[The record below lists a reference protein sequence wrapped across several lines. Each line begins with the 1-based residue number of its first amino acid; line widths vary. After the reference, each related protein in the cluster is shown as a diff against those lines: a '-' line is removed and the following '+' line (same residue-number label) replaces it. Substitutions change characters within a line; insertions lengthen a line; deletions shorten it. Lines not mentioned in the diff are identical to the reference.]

1 MDALLGFLAFLVPF
15 VVVLI
20 SIGSSAVKVVQEYER
35 GVIFRL
41 GRLVG
46 ARGPGLFLI
55 IPFIDRMVKVDLRVV
70 TLDVPAQE
78 VITRDN
84 VTVRVNAVL
93 YFRVFDPEKAVVAV
107 TDFVRATHQ
116 IAQTTLRS
124 VLGQSDLDEL
134 LSQREAINLRLQQI
148 IDEQT
153 EPWGIKVGIVEV
165 KDAELPQSMQRAMA
179 RQAEAE
185 REKRAKI
192 IHAAGEFEASKMLS
206 AAARVVG
213 KERATIQLRYLQTLT
228 EIASER
234 NSTIIFPVPIE
245 LLSMIPNMVKGMGG
259 NDSGS
264 GTEEDDYAAPD
275 LDTML
280 ASDSEPQ
287 SIAGSEGEQEIVKP
301 QASGL
306 HALNTAEL
314 EEAHRERDRFMSG
327 NIDSAPPSSPSPAS
341 APGTAP
347 IPPPPNRP

>member
-1 MDALLGFLAFLVPF
+1 MENLIPLLTFLIP
-15 VVVLI
+15 LI
-20 SIGSSAVKVVQEYER
+20 VIIFSVAGAAVKVVQEYER

-46 ARGPGLFLI
+46 ARGPGLFFI
-55 IPFIDRMVKVDLRVV
+55 IPFVDRMVKVDLRVV

-93 YFRVFDPEKAVVAV
+93 YFRVFNPEKAVVAV

-134 LSQREAINLRLQQI
+134 LAQREAINMRLQQI

-165 KDAELPQSMQRAMA
+165 KDVELPQSMQRAMA

-192 IHAAGEFEASKMLS
+192 IHASGEYDASKMLTD
-206 AAARVVG
+206 AARVIG
-213 KERATIQLRYLQTLT
+213 REPSAIQLRYLQTLT

-234 NSTIIFPVPIE
+234 NSTIIFPIPIE
-245 LLSMIPNMVKGMGG
+245 LLSLIPQVFRGG
-259 NDSGS
+259 DGRSDFPEPS
-264 GTEEDDYAAPD
+264 ALPESVTEPEGAAAGAVEAGAEGAATRPV
-275 LDTML
+275 
-280 ASDSEPQ
+280 AGEPKHFDEAAQ
-287 SIAGSEGEQEIVKP
+287 LEIAAEHARFLEGDIPTHEAGQEGP
-301 QASGL
+301 GP
-306 HALNTAEL
+306 E
-314 EEAHRERDRFMSG
+314 
-327 NIDSAPPSSPSPAS
+327 PSKA
-341 APGTAP
+341 
-347 IPPPPNRP
+347 